1 MSVGPCY
8 GGTAQ
13 LGVVGRMCRGPA
25 ASGARVDVEVVLA
38 CVPQAKWGRGVGRGD
53 STDTLRGSDSAGTLV
68 PAGVSC
74 VTVTPNG

>member
-1 MSVGPCY
+1 MVSASRLMSVGPCY

-38 CVPQAKWGRGVGRGD
+38 CVPQANGAGGWDVGTALTHSEEVILQEHWYPQG
-53 STDTLRGSDSAGTLV
+53 
-68 PAGVSC
+68 
-74 VTVTPNG
+74 